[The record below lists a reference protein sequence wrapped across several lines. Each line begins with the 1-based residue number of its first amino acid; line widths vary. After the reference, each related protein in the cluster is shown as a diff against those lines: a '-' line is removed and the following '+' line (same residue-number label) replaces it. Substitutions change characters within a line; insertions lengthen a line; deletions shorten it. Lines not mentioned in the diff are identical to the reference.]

1 MSSANSDTGCG
12 ISSKANKF
20 VLHCYVTIHFLSFHS
35 IIGLLIGT
43 LIAFN
48 VIIGDLVPSIF
59 HNLSGVE
66 VRIWNILIYHT
77 SNINN
82 VLSNCYWQYSG
93 TCVKRSPS
101 GMAKWPLD
109 IGWTLK
115 PVAQNK
121 CQT

>member
-1 MSSANSDTGCG
+1 MSSTNSDTGCG

-20 VLHCYVTIHFLSFHS
+20 VSYCYVTMHFLSFNS

-66 VRIWNILIYHT
+66 VRIWDILVYHT

-82 VLSNCYWQYSG
+82 VSNCY
-93 TCVKRSPS
+93 
-101 GMAKWPLD
+101 
-109 IGWTLK
+109 
-115 PVAQNK
+115 
-121 CQT
+121 